1 MSLGFGS
8 ERTWPRPGRSGVDVL
23 VVDDDG
29 ALRSTEA
36 SILRDAGYSVA
47 TAEDGDD
54 ALRVLDELDVRL
66 VLLDLRMPRRDGL
79 SVLEALPAAQLV
91 VLVSAYSLDD
101 ATRATVDARVV
112 TYLEKPV
119 APHRLLETVAGS
131 LARTPTPSG

>member
-1 MSLGFGS
+1 M
-8 ERTWPRPGRSGVDVL
+8 L

-36 SILRDAGYSVA
+36 SILRGAGYSVA
-47 TAEDGDD
+47 TAEDGDV
-54 ALRVLDELDVRL
+54 ALRLLKEMTVGL

-79 SVLEALPAAQLV
+79 SVLESLDSPQLV

-101 ATRATVDARVV
+101 ATRAKVDARVV

-119 APHRLLETVAGS
+119 HPQRLLETVADS
-131 LARTPTPSG
+131 LSQVAAPGR